1 MAIYHFT
8 VRIISRGQG
17 RSAVAAAAYR
27 AGDRFVDEERKR
39 TFDYTHKTE
48 VIHSEIILP
57 EPAPQWMKDRERLWN
72 AVEARERRR
81 DARLAR
87 EIEFALPQEL
97 SQVDAIGLA
106 RDYVRDEF
114 VARGMVADLNIH
126 WEPDNPHAHVM
137 LTTREVTAD
146 GFGRKVSEWNE
157 VGMLREWR
165 QHWADRANQR
175 LHELGIDVRI
185 DHRSY
190 KDQGIEFE
198 PTSHLG
204 RAVDEMRARG
214 EYAERARQLE
224 EVRERNARKIE
235 QQPELVFEHLTRRQS
250 TFTRNEVARE
260 IFRYIDD
267 QERFRNLMARL
278 DASRELVLL
287 APEVKGRG
295 VEEPARYTTREMLG
309 IESRLAERA
318 LELAEGRGYGI
329 SDNALDRVLERHN
342 YLSQEQREAVRHIT
356 GERQIDALTGF
367 AGSGK
372 SAAIAAAREL
382 WEEAG
387 YQVRGAA
394 LSGIAAENLEK
405 AAGVRSRT
413 LASLEF
419 GWKEGRERLS
429 ERDIVVLDEAGMVG
443 SRQMERI
450 VSEVHERGAKLVL
463 VGDAEQLQPI
473 EAGAAF
479 RAIAERVGYREL
491 AGIRRQREGWQREA
505 SRDFAR
511 GEPGRALELYH
522 EHEAIHFGESRERA
536 KDELIRAWGEDRGA
550 QGAEKASLILAH
562 TRADV
567 RELNERAR
575 GILRERGEL
584 GPEITVS
591 VERELAAPDGTLTI
605 ERGERGFA
613 PGERVMF
620 LKNERE
626 LGVKNGTLGRVVE
639 IEREEVRVRLDGR
652 EGREVDFK
660 FSDYAALDYGY
671 AATVHKAQGATVERS
686 FVLATPGMDR
696 HLAYV
701 GMTRHREGVELFAG
715 RDDFRDFETLK
726 QRLSRARLK
735 DITLDY
741 ARRRGLQLDREG
753 TPYERRLEAERELTR
768 KAEILKEHPELAFG
782 RELGS
787 QRDEQERTIKVY
799 QLARELDRQ
808 LPGLE
813 AGVANKERERSAWL
827 EQSFGEQGRDFQDRE
842 ISGRE
847 LHQAARAM
855 VGGVALERAERELQ
869 RAQVQHARAELEL
882 DNHRLEAGYRRGLE
896 WAFHALSDLNRDK
909 RLSTRERQA
918 ALELESA
925 RGRCEQLERW
935 LKEPAQQRV
944 IGERVGELHQRD
956 QRGLRE
962 LLQERN
968 ELGQVREM
976 RHELAQCPQQQR
988 ELKLHGRTLEA
999 RELIH
1004 DEGLKREIGAMRE
1017 RRLVRERELARGVE
1031 IERRGIAPLRE
1042 FRRDPRYGRD
1052 RDGADEAWARH
1063 AAEKGLGVEHIRD
1076 ELLKGRRH
1084 SRELDRERDLE
1095 QVSRLA
1101 DREVKRARGIERDR
1115 GYGWS
1120 R

>member
-27 AGDRFVDEERKR
+27 AGDRFVDEELER
-39 TFDYTHKTE
+39 TFDYTHKSE

-57 EPAPQWMKDRERLWN
+57 ERAPEWMKDRQRLWN
-72 AVEARERRR
+72 GVEAREQRR

-87 EIEFALPQEL
+87 EVEFALPQEL

-106 RDYVRDEF
+106 RDYVREEF

-137 LTTREVTAD
+137 LTTREVTVE
-146 GFGRKVSEWNE
+146 GFGRKVAEWNQ

-235 QQPELVFEHLTRRQS
+235 QRPELVFEHLTRRQS
-250 TFTRNEVARE
+250 TFTRNDLARE

-267 QERFRNLMARL
+267 QERFRNLMGRL
-278 DASRELVLL
+278 EGSPELVML

-295 VEEPARYTTREMLG
+295 AEEPARYTTREMLG

-329 SDNALDRVLERHN
+329 SDDAIERALERHD

-356 GERQIDALTGF
+356 GERQIEALTGF

-372 SAAIAAAREL
+372 SAAIGAAREA

-387 YQVRGAA
+387 YRVWGAA

-413 LASLEF
+413 LASWEY

-429 ERDIVVLDEAGMVG
+429 ERDVVVLDEAGMVG

-450 VSEVHERGAKLVL
+450 VGELQERGAKLVL

-491 AGIRRQREGWQREA
+491 AGIRRQREAWQREA
-505 SRDFAR
+505 ARDFAR
-511 GEPGRALELYH
+511 GEPGHALELYH
-522 EHEAIHFGESRERA
+522 KHDAIHFADSRERA
-536 KDELIRAWGEDRGA
+536 KDELIRAWGDDRAASGT
-550 QGAEKASLILAH
+550 EKASLILAH

-575 GILRERGEL
+575 EMLKERGEL
-584 GPEITVS
+584 GREITVE
-591 VERELAAPDGTLTI
+591 VERELSAPDGTLTI
-605 ERGERGFA
+605 ERGERRLA
-613 PGERVMF
+613 AGERVMF

-626 LGVKNGTLGRVVE
+626 LGVKNGTLGKVLE
-639 IEREEVRVRLDGR
+639 IDRKALRIRLDGR
-652 EGREVDFK
+652 EGREVEFRLA
-660 FSDYAALDYGY
+660 DYAALDYGY

-701 GMTRHREGVELFAG
+701 GMTRHRDGVELFAG
-715 RDDFRDFETLK
+715 REDFGDFEALK

-741 ARRRGLQLDREG
+741 ARRRGLQLDREL
-753 TPYERRLEAERELTR
+753 TPYERRLEAEQELAR
-768 KAEILKEHPELAFG
+768 KAELLREHPELGFG
-782 RELGS
+782 RGLGPR
-787 QRDEQERTIKVY
+787 RDEQERSIKV
-799 QLARELDRQ
+799 RELGRELERQ

-813 AGVANKERERSAWL
+813 AQVAGKERERHEWL
-827 EQSFGEQGRDFQDRE
+827 ERSFGEQGLRLYHDRE
-842 ISGRE
+842 IPERE
-847 LHQAARAM
+847 LAQGARAAI
-855 VGGVALERAERELQ
+855 GGVALERAEREFEL
-869 RAQVQHARAELEL
+869 AQERHMRAEREIEY
-882 DNHRLEAGYRRGLE
+882 HRMEAGYRRGLE
-896 WAFHALSDLNRDK
+896 WAFHAISELNRDR
-909 RLSTRERQA
+909 RLRIHERQA

-925 RGRCEQLERW
+925 RGRYEQIERW
-935 LKEPAQQRV
+935 LKEPAQQRL
-944 IGERVGELHQRD
+944 IGERAGELRQRD
-956 QRGLRE
+956 RQLLRE
-962 LLQERN
+962 VQQERR

-976 RHELAQCPQQQR
+976 HHELAHYPGQER
-988 ELKLHGRTLEA
+988 ELKLRGRSLET
-999 RELIH
+999 RELIR
-1004 DEGLKREIGAMRE
+1004 DEGLRREIGSMRE
-1017 RRLVRERELARGVE
+1017 QRLARERELARGLE
-1031 IERRGIAPLRE
+1031 LERRGITPLRE
-1042 FRRDPRYGRD
+1042 FRRDPSYGRD
-1052 RDGADEAWARH
+1052 RAAADEAWARH

-1076 ELLKGRRH
+1076 ELLKGRRYSRQL
-1084 SRELDRERDLE
+1084 SRELE
-1095 QVSRLA
+1095 QVTRLA
-1101 DREVKRARGIERDR
+1101 EREVKRARGIERDR
-1115 GYGWS
+1115 GLGWS